1 MVYSWTGPLGFT
13 SDLQRPTIPHATL
26 DMAGTY
32 YLTVTTPNG
41 CSDTTSTYV
50 EVRTCATPPD
60 TPTNISPSPGTCVG
74 LPVTLTASAFS
85 DSGSGEYQVAAHWQ
99 IRASRGGYSDPVFD
113 SVTDIDLT
121 SITIPPGVLSD
132 SSSYLWHVRYQGNLG
147 AWSDYSSETFF
158 GTRPVATASSD
169 SPIYAG
175 DTIQLYGGP
184 GGMVYSWTGPNGF
197 SSFLQNPTI
206 PSATSAMAGNYV
218 LIVTSS
224 NGCTDSD
231 NVVVSL
237 ASENGQ
243 GGPPAPPPTVGLETY
258 PIDKLAVLAPW
269 TTLLAPVIAG
279 AGLLLARRR
288 RTQS

>member
-1 MVYSWTGPLGFT
+1 
-13 SDLQRPTIPHATL
+13 
-26 DMAGTY
+26 
-32 YLTVTTPNG
+32 
-41 CSDTTSTYV
+41 
-50 EVRTCATPPD
+50 
-60 TPTNISPSPGTCVG
+60 
-74 LPVTLTASAFS
+74 
-85 DSGSGEYQVAAHWQ
+85 
-99 IRASRGGYSDPVFD
+99 
-113 SVTDIDLT
+113 
-121 SITIPPGVLSD
+121 
-132 SSSYLWHVRYQGNLG
+132 
-147 AWSDYSSETFF
+147 
-158 GTRPVATASSD
+158 
-169 SPIYAG
+169 
-175 DTIQLYGGP
+175 
-184 GGMVYSWTGPNGF
+184 
-197 SSFLQNPTI
+197 
-206 PSATSAMAGNYV
+206 MAGNYV